1 VSPVIRV
8 IALLGVFA
16 ISFTAVLIRLADVS
30 PLTAGFF
37 RAAYALPILA
47 VMWLMTR
54 RSDQRPASDRRL
66 GFAAGLLLAV
76 DLWMFH
82 AAIAAIGAGLGTLL
96 ANIQVVFVA
105 LAAWAVHDE
114 RPSAAAFMAIPVV
127 FTGVA
132 LLSGLGRVDTYGND
146 PVAGVILGTTS
157 GIAYAAFILTFRAA
171 NRSQSSAIGTLLD
184 TTAGTA
190 IGTAVAGLATGT
202 IDLGFAWPAHR
213 WLLILAVVAQVFG
226 WLMIGYALPRLPA
239 LTTSVLIMVQPVGA
253 LIWGRL
259 IFTERLSALQG
270 TGVALVLLGVTAIN
284 VWGSVKPAAAMPDR
298 LGEPAT

>member
-1 VSPVIRV
+1 VIRA

-16 ISFTAVLIRLADVS
+16 ISFTAILIRLADVS

-47 VMWLMTR
+47 VMWFATR
-54 RSDQRPASDRRL
+54 RSDQRAAADRRL
-66 GFAAGLLLAV
+66 GFAAGLVLAI

-105 LAAWAVHDE
+105 LAAWALHDE
-114 RPSAAAFMAIPVV
+114 RPSAAAFVAIPVV

-132 LLSGLGRVDTYGND
+132 LLSGLGRADTYGND
-146 PVAGVILGTTS
+146 PVAGVILGILA
-157 GIAYAAFILTFRAA
+157 GIAYAAFILMYRAA
-171 NRSQSSAIGTLLD
+171 NRAQSSVVGALLD

-202 IDLGFAWPAHR
+202 LDLGFVWPAHR

-253 LIWGRL
+253 LIWGNL

-270 TGVALVLLGVTAIN
+270 AGVALVLLGVTAIN
-284 VWGSVKPAAAMPDR
+284 VRGSVKPAAVMVDR
-298 LGEPAT
+298 PIDPAT